1 MTTQAEPNHATKI
14 VDPAEIQFLTDAP
27 DTVAVDTRLAAAFL
41 GLEAST
47 LQVWRS
53 TQRQKIPFLKMGRSV
68 RYLMADLRKFRDESR
83 VGV

>member
-1 MTTQAEPNHATKI
+1 MIKLPLPQI
-14 VDPAEIQFLTDAP
+14 VDPDAVKFLAEVP
-27 DTVAVDTRLAAAFL
+27 GTVAVDTRLAAAFL

-47 LQVWRS
+47 LEVWRC

-83 VGV
+83 VGG